1 MITQFLFPT
10 GRSAVLFLFLFFFLG
25 GKPTNVAFESLNWP
39 LTAAQFNGQRLDWTI
54 AARPH
59 LLLVCSSSP
68 AAAAAP
74 PPTHK
79 WYVCVSTTKYK
90 TWKKRK
96 KERGREK
103 NYLQLAEN
111 FVNASRGK
119 TFVMLYIIFCLVL
132 LLLLSS
138 LLLSSLL
145 LFGFWCGSVLFCC
158 LNWLI

>member
-1 MITQFLFPT
+1 MLFCFCF
-10 GRSAVLFLFLFFFLG
+10 SFFLG
-25 GKPTNVAFESLNWP
+25 GRPTNVAFKSLNWP
-39 LTAAQFNGQRLDWTI
+39 LTAGQFNGQRLDWTI

-59 LLLVCSSSP
+59 LLLVCSSLLLLLLLLINGMCASLQQN
-68 AAAAAP
+68 
-74 PPTHK
+74 
-79 WYVCVSTTKYK
+79 TKHE
-90 TWKKRK
+90 KR
-96 KERGREK
+96 ERKIEGE
-103 NYLQLAEN
+103 NNLQLAEN

-119 TFVMLYIIFCLVL
+119 TFVMLYIIFCLVLLYL